1 MAAAD
6 VLQPAGERTHPL
18 QRVQPVMTGLIDGSL
33 STLASV
39 ALGGAIIAA
48 ISTAL
53 RTAAG

>member
-6 VLQPAGERTHPL
+6 VLQPAGERSFLL